1 MPGGQASS
9 DWMDVYTNFFEE
21 PIGVIFLQPNQTVQN
36 LTPIQF

>member
-21 PIGVIFLQPNQTVQN
+21 PGKQPIEDIQNFLFTIWN
-36 LTPIQF
+36 FK